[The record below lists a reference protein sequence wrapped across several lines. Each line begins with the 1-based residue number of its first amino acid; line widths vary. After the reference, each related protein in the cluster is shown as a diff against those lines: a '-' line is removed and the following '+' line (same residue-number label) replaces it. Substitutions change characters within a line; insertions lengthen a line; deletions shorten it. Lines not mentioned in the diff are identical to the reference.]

1 MDSDTATALQ
11 NVRDL
16 PENLVSAFYNM
27 LIPAAL
33 VLPSSFWDSY
43 NEDEKILGLRLCLL
57 LWIASGLKFMPREFQ
72 LKATIALLSGQ
83 DVLVDVGT
91 GYGKMICMILPCL
104 LYSATISMV
113 ISPLKRL
120 QAVQL
125 LEFERYGIKTVS
137 INEDMPNDPA
147 LWQV

>member
-1 MDSDTATALQ
+1 M
-11 NVRDL
+11 
-16 PENLVSAFYNM
+16 
-27 LIPAAL
+27 
-33 VLPSSFWDSY
+33 
-43 NEDEKILGLRLCLL
+43 EKGNYHFPDVCLL

-104 LYSATISMV
+104 LLYPATISMV

-120 QAVQL
+120 QAVQ
-125 LEFERYGIKTVS
+125 FERYGINLKTVS